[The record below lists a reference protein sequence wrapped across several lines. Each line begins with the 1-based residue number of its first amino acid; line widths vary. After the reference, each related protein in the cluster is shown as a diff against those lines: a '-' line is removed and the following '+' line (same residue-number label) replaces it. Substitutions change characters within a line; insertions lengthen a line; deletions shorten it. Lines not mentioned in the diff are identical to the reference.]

1 MNNEKMIARPLLRI
15 GAYLIDRLLY
25 VVIVL
30 TVLAWAVN
38 TNEPT
43 RLLDNLFAFLIFYL
57 LGMQI
62 LWWFLLSWMES
73 MFGGTPG
80 KLIIGTR
87 VVDGKNKNLSLKMAL
102 FRNYVGKTVSN
113 LLFGLGYLWILK
125 DENRQAWHDMTA
137 GSYVVQKNKYS
148 LLIAVVINI
157 VLVIILALSIQLI
170 FENVSSNADLYW
182 DIGSTLA
189 DWLQL

>member
-1 MNNEKMIARPLLRI
+1 MIARPLLRI

-125 DENRQAWHDMTA
+125 DKDRQAWHDMVA
-137 GSYVVQKNKYS
+137 NSYVVQKNKFS

-170 FENVSSNADLYW
+170 FENVSANADLYW

>member
-170 FENVSSNADLYW
+170 FENVSANADLYW

-189 DWLQL
+189 EWLQL